1 MALDATKIMNGT
13 FGQVFNADGTWLTNV
28 KSFEASVDIQKE
40 EIKRAGTRWTS
51 HKVTGLKGSGSMSGY
66 KVTTELAEAI
76 GSVASDSG
84 VPYVTELIGKVQDPE
99 NGGTLRV
106 RLKSVMFDKIDIV
119 KFEVGSIIEED
130 TPFTFEGYEFIDTI

>member
-13 FGQVFNADGTWLTNV
+13 FGQVFDADGNWLTNV

-40 EIKRAGTRWTS
+40 EIKRAGTRWTA
-51 HKVTGLKGSGSMSGY
+51 HKVTGLKGTGSINGY

-84 VPYVTELIGKVQDPE
+84 VPYVTELIGKVADPE

-130 TPFTFEGYEFIDTI
+130 LPFTFEGYEYLSTI